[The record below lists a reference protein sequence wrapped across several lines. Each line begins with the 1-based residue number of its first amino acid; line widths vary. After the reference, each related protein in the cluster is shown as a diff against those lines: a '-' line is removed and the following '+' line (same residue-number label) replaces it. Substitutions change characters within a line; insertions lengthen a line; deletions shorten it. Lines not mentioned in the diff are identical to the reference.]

1 MKEIIKKFAD
11 ATIIA
16 LGEST
21 VMQGLITLGVIGVW
35 LYMLMDGKPIDDT
48 LKYTVGI
55 VTGFYFGSK
64 SMQQLRA
71 TIRNIKGEKPL

>member
-11 ATIIA
+11 ATIVA
-16 LGEST
+16 MGEST
-21 VMQGLITLGVIGVW
+21 VMQGLITVGVTGVW
-35 LYMLMDGKPIDDT
+35 LYMILTGKPIDDT

-71 TIRNIKGEKPL
+71 TMRNIRGEKPL